1 MRIFKSFRLLQMTI
15 GEIIKRRR
23 TALGLT
29 QVELADKAK
38 VAQSLISQIERGISG
53 NVTIDNMRS
62 LADALDC
69 AVVDLLTE
77 RDKKRK

>member
-29 QVELADKAK
+29 QVELAKKAK
-38 VAQSLISQIERGISG
+38 VAQSQISQIESG
-53 NVTIDNMRS
+53 VSDNVTLENMRN
-62 LADALDC
+62 LAKALDC
-69 AVVDLLTE
+69 ALIDLLPE
-77 RDKKRK
+77 EDKRK